1 MRFDGRAGVKD
12 LGFAVDSRGSCCKFA
27 PGPGIGRAVKHGAA
41 DMLPIYIAL
50 GVIAFIILVAILIY
64 NGLVAKRQTVNEA
77 FSGIDIQLKLRREL
91 VPNLVETVKG
101 YAAHEKSTLDAVIS
115 ARNAAASAQGPA
127 AMGAAEGVLSGALG
141 KLFALA
147 EAYPDLKAANNF
159 IQLQTELSA
168 IEDKVAASRRF
179 YNSAVNDY
187 NTAIEQF
194 PASLIAGSTGFTK
207 REMFD
212 VGETERVQLNV
223 APEVKF

>member
-1 MRFDGRAGVKD
+1 
-12 LGFAVDSRGSCCKFA
+12 
-27 PGPGIGRAVKHGAA
+27 
-41 DMLPIYIAL
+41 MLPIYIAL
-50 GVIAFIILVAILIY
+50 GVVALILLTIIMIY

-127 AMGAAEGVLSGALG
+127 AMGAAEGVLGQSLG

-147 EAYPDLKAANNF
+147 ENYPDLKANTNF
-159 IQLQTELSA
+159 LQLQTELSS

-187 NTAIEQF
+187 NTAVEQF
-194 PASLIAGSTGFTK
+194 PASMIAGATGFTK

-212 VGETERVQLNV
+212 VGEAERASLNV
-223 APEVKF
+223 APSVKF

>member
-1 MRFDGRAGVKD
+1 
-12 LGFAVDSRGSCCKFA
+12 
-27 PGPGIGRAVKHGAA
+27 
-41 DMLPIYIAL
+41 
-50 GVIAFIILVAILIY
+50 
-64 NGLVAKRQTVNEA
+64 
-77 FSGIDIQLKLRREL
+77 

-115 ARNAAASAQGPA
+115 ARNAAASAQGQA
-127 AMGAAEGVLSGALG
+127 AMGAAEGVLGGALG

-147 EAYPDLKAANNF
+147 ESYPDLKANSNF
-159 IQLQTELSA
+159 LQLQTELSA

-207 REMFD
+207 REMFE
-212 VGETERVQLNV
+212 VGEAERAQLNV
-223 APEVKF
+223 APQVKF